1 MEYGCSTYI
10 SGVMLLEQTG
20 DAKGLLGRRNMFC
33 QKHVARND
41 SLRFFFPMHLIP
53 VMRGAVTIQGRS

>member
-1 MEYGCSTYI
+1 MFNSTYI

-20 DAKGLLGRRNMFC
+20 DAKGLLVRKNLFC

-41 SLRFFFPMHLIP
+41 SLRFFFLMHLIL

>member
-10 SGVMLLEQTG
+10 SGDMLLEQTG
-20 DAKGLLGRRNMFC
+20 DAKELLVRRNLFC

-41 SLRFFFPMHLIP
+41 SLRFFFLMHLIL
-53 VMRGAVTIQGRS
+53 VLRGAVTIQGQS